1 MLSNISTMVKSE
13 TTQNLDA
20 SAISL
25 LQPFFFLARLEIGQN
40 SAYFSRLNGRKWQ
53 MIPTVTNVAEPGSV
67 TIFYPDKALFGFF
80 ISVWDIVS
88 RRHAKLLEHDQARC
102 ISRVAL
108 QAGFQV
114 SDRLVG
120 IPQCVIR

>member
-1 MLSNISTMVKSE
+1 MH
-13 TTQNLDA
+13 
-20 SAISL
+20 
-25 LQPFFFLARLEIGQN
+25 QPFPRFNHFSSWRVLR
-40 SAYFSRLNGRKWQ
+40 SVSTCAYFSRLNGRKWQ
-53 MIPTVTNVAEPGSV
+53 MIPTVTNVAETGSM
-67 TIFYPDKALFGFF
+67 TIFYPDKALMGFF